1 MELEIITSALRRL
14 GERAHKRAHNIKIK
28 VNGDVAV
35 VYIHDEY
42 YGIWS
47 FPRNTFVD

>member
-1 MELEIITSALRRL
+1 MELEIITSALRKL
-14 GERAHKRAHNIKIK
+14 GERAHNIKIK
-28 VNGDVAV
+28 VNGDIAV
-35 VYIHDEY
+35 VYIHGEY